1 MAYTEKTTTSYGKRL
16 GNSFKG
22 IFSGIIFFLLG
33 TVALFWNE
41 GNFVKT
47 KKALDEGQRIVV
59 ELNDNSTLNN
69 QYNGKLVHTSGFADT
84 KDSLTDVFLGVK
96 DLAIGL
102 HRKVEYYQWVE
113 KSKSEKK
120 QKLGGGE
127 ETITTYTYQREWTS
141 APVNSEN
148 FKDVAYKGKN
158 MILAQV
164 ENKSVYAENVSFGA
178 YKLPEF
184 IIHSIQE
191 EVPVNVQMT
200 EEEIKNLDSKLNKK
214 QYAAINSIE
223 QTSNSTNI
231 IHIHNHV
238 TYLGNN
244 TSNPQV
250 GDVRITLVKTPP
262 TTISLLAKVNG
273 NTFEPFFAKNGK
285 RISQVAQGT
294 VSAENMFSSA
304 HSSNSMLTWLFRLLG
319 FILVFVGLRSMFGFL
334 EMLFK
339 FIPFLANMVGS
350 GLSIILLGLGL
361 GWSLLIISI
370 SWLFYRPLIA
380 IVLIGIAIGLLF
392 LLKRKTTAPKEV
404 VSA

>member
-1 MAYTEKTTTSYGKRL
+1 MAYTEKTTTSYGKKV

-22 IFSGIIFFLLG
+22 IFTGIIFFLLG
-33 TVALFWNE
+33 TIALFWNE

-47 KKALDEGQRIVV
+47 KKALNEGQGIVV
-59 ELNDNSTLNN
+59 ELKDNSTVKDEF
-69 QYNGKLVHTSGFADT
+69 NGKFVHSSGLADT

-141 APVNSEN
+141 APVNSDN
-148 FKDVAYKGKN
+148 FKDAAYKGKN
-158 MILAQV
+158 FVLAQV

-191 EVPVNVQMT
+191 EVPVNVQMS

-214 QYAAINSIE
+214 QYATINSIE
-223 QTSNSTNI
+223 QTSNLSNI

-262 TTISLLAKVNG
+262 TTISVLAKVNG
-273 NTFEPFFAKNGK
+273 NTFEPFLAKNGK
-285 RISQVAQGT
+285 TISQVAQGT
-294 VSAENMFSSA
+294 VNAENMFASA
-304 HSSNSMLTWLFRLLG
+304 HSSNSMLTWAFRLVG
-319 FILVFVGLRSMFGFL
+319 FVLVFVGFRSMFGFL
-334 EMLFK
+334 ETIFR
-339 FIPFLANMVGS
+339 FIPFLSNLIGS

-370 SWLFYRPLIA
+370 SWLFYRPFIA
-380 IVLIGIAIGLLF
+380 IILIGIAIGLIF
-392 LLKRKTTAPKEV
+392 LLKRKTTAPKKV